1 MVENSRKKMIIL
13 FLISA
18 ISICTI
24 ACGSKETQEAES
36 SVYTDEIKESIKLT
50 TEEEA
55 SDKINSV
62 DRFIELYN
70 EISDI
75 AITDLID
82 IDIHDKSGGYYRTE
96 FRTYAYND
104 AIAKHGIAGENISM
118 DMIQYSRGFRIYVLA
133 KSYEELQRFLETAVK
148 IYDPSIT
155 DDMIQSNI
163 YDTIDFV
170 GSGVSFYINDITGY
184 YEILNRE
191 TGSCS
196 LMLDTSSLEFCE

>member
-1 MVENSRKKMIIL
+1 MRENLIRKITIL
-13 FLISA
+13 LLISA

-24 ACGSKETQEAES
+24 ACGSTETQEAEP
-36 SVYTDEIKESIKLT
+36 SVSADEINESIKLT
-50 TEEEA
+50 TEEEN
-55 SDKINSV
+55 SDKVDSV
-62 DRFIELYN
+62 NRFIELYN

-104 AIAKHGIAGENISM
+104 AIAKHGIAGESISI
-118 DMIQYSRGFRIYVLA
+118 DMIQYSHGFRIYVLA
-133 KSYEELQRFLETAVK
+133 KSYEELQRFLETSIK

-163 YDTIDFV
+163 YDRIDFV

-196 LMLDTSSLEFCE
+196 IMLDTSSMEFAK